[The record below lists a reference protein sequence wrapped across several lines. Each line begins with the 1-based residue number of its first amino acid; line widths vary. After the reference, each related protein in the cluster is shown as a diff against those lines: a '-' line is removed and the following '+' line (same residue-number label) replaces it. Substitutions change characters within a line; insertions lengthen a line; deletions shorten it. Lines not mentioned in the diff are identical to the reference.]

1 MSNDGVTW
9 EYRLNSSSDWIDG
22 CGNTFV
28 LPEGTY
34 QECIIQVRNSD
45 VSGNISAITINPTEI
60 IVDYTPATD
69 SSNNVEFTLSAM
81 NGSLDT
87 SQFNTD
93 DLDIEDMTKYVH
105 VINVDMSL
113 NKWND
118 LFFISPQGPAYL
130 DNLSTISSIDL
141 FLNETIKF
149 MTKSSNFTDAINDI
163 SINNLI
169 LDTGTLTADTKLYNI
184 TESCIK
190 VWSKN
195 IFGGIEYM
203 DDILSLIHI

>member
-1 MSNDGVTW
+1 MS
-9 EYRLNSSSDWIDG
+9 
-22 CGNTFV
+22 
-28 LPEGTY
+28 
-34 QECIIQVRNSD
+34 
-45 VSGNISAITINPTEI
+45 
-60 IVDYTPATD
+60 
-69 SSNNVEFTLSAM
+69 
-81 NGSLDT
+81 
-87 SQFNTD
+87 
-93 DLDIEDMTKYVH
+93 KYVH

-130 DNLSTISSIDL
+130 DNLSTLSSMDL

-169 LDTGTLTADTKLYNI
+169 LDNGTLTADTKLYNI
-184 TESCIK
+184 SESSIK

-203 DDILSLIHI
+203 DDIW